1 MKPPDFLKNLSA
13 PAQMLFRPMLMI
25 SLVLHSVVLMLPM
38 PSDREKPEPP
48 KKEVRVKIAQLPTTR
63 PSPKTSAQSSSKPN
77 PQSTLQPSLSTPP
90 DRPTRPESVTTRQ
103 ESVVSLLP
111 LPESSSPLQQQ
122 SKYKKEEPQ
131 EQLTQ
136 QPRRSLSTEQPRRS
150 ESTKKPT
157 LSPSTK
163 EPTLSQST
171 KQPTPSPSTEQPTP
185 SRSTEQPTPSP
196 STEQPTPSPSTE
208 QPTPSPSTE
217 QPTPSPSTEQPTP
230 SPSTEQPTPSPSTE
244 QPTPSPSTEE
254 AKVNNEATGGS
265 YTESFN
271 KYENQLFFEAALE
284 EVKRKY
290 SEEKIKQFK
299 IDQDINKL
307 TEANKFKDAN
317 GSPDTKFQFL
327 KKAVS
332 PLTPQDITS
341 SLETQLSSQK
351 FGFNK
356 IGTYGG
362 GPLYEVTKGDF
373 KRYLIFVPGKDE
385 QGELTAI
392 VVSKDYPR
400 E

>member
-1 MKPPDFLKNLSA
+1 
-13 PAQMLFRPMLMI
+13 MLMI

-77 PQSTLQPSLSTPP
+77 PQSTPQPSLSTSP
-90 DRPTRPESVTTRQ
+90 DRPTRPEPVTTRQ

-131 EQLTQ
+131 QQLTQ

-157 LSPSTK
+157 LSQSTK

-171 KQPTPSPSTEQPTP
+171 KEPTLSQSTK
-185 SRSTEQPTPSP
+185 QPTPSP

-290 SEEKIKQFK
+290 SEEKIKHFK

>member
-157 LSPSTK
+157 LSQSTK

-185 SRSTEQPTPSP
+185 SR
-196 STEQPTPSPSTE
+196 
-208 QPTPSPSTE
+208 
-217 QPTPSPSTEQPTP
+217 
-230 SPSTEQPTPSPSTE
+230 STE

-317 GSPDTKFQFL
+317 GSPDTKFEFL

>member
-90 DRPTRPESVTTRQ
+90 DRPTRPEPVTTRQ
-103 ESVVSLLP
+103 EPIVSLLP

-157 LSPSTK
+157 LSQSTK

-171 KQPTPSPSTEQPTP
+171 KEPTLSQSTK
-185 SRSTEQPTPSP
+185 
-196 STEQPTPSPSTE
+196 

-290 SEEKIKQFK
+290 SEEKIKHFK

-356 IGTYGG
+356 IGNYGG
-362 GPLYEVTKGDF
+362 VPLYEVTKGDF

>member
-63 PSPKTSAQSSSKPN
+63 PSPKTSPQSSSKPN
-77 PQSTLQPSLSTPP
+77 SQSTLQPSLSTPP

-131 EQLTQ
+131 PQLTQ

-157 LSPSTK
+157 LSQSTK

-171 KQPTPSPSTEQPTP
+171 KEPTLSQSTK
-185 SRSTEQPTPSP
+185 QPTPSP

-299 IDQDINKL
+299 TDQDINKL

-317 GSPDTKFQFL
+317 GSPDTKFEFL

-332 PLTPQDITS
+332 PLTTQDITS

>member
-25 SLVLHSVVLMLPM
+25 SLVLHGVVLMLPM

-48 KKEVRVKIAQLPTTR
+48 KKEVRIKIAQLPATR
-63 PSPKTSAQSSSKPN
+63 PSLKTSPQSSSKPN
-77 PQSTLQPSLSTPP
+77 PQSTPQPSLSTPP
-90 DRPTRPESVTTRQ
+90 DRPTRPEPVTTRQ
-103 ESVVSLLP
+103 EPIVSLLP

-131 EQLTQ
+131 QQLTE

-157 LSPSTK
+157 LSQSTK

-171 KQPTPSPSTEQPTP
+171 K
-185 SRSTEQPTPSP
+185 
-196 STEQPTPSPSTE
+196 
-208 QPTPSPSTE
+208 

-317 GSPDTKFQFL
+317 GSPDTKFEFL